1 MKKALLGTTALIAS
15 GLLVGTAS
23 AADIV
28 PAPIPEPV
36 EIQEGFTLSIEADAN
51 AGIWFGE
58 TDSCDGEATVTV
70 GDLDAANRVRI
81 FEGFAEQGE
90 FFDFLA
96 DDTAFR
102 TSSCVDTDSGVTD
115 EDGNTTFSH
124 HDDDGATIFYEH
136 KVVFAL
142 EATLASGL
150 FVGAYMENEKGGN
163 AGWKDSWIVLEGN
176 FGSMEIGF
184 MDGAYKNAFTGGT
197 DSGIYAEANGPK
209 NSPGGDINT
218 SDGTLDSGEGDMR
231 IAYYTPRVQG
241 IQFGVSYAPD
251 SDDDEEYSDSQ
262 IHRYDGDDGWV
273 DNWEVGLSWEGN
285 ISENWEFEVGGGY
298 GEGTA
303 ETQKDAFT
311 KCFSRDRN
319 AEKVVAD
326 AYGDVNGDFECG
338 DYAVWGIGAVV
349 SNGQLTVGGAYSNKD
364 WEFGYEREHW
374 MIGAV
379 ISRDDWNFGVHYGD
393 EEDTHFLGG
402 PTDERELISVGFD
415 KALGKDFVWGVFG
428 THANQHDAWQKAGG
442 RGETDHWT
450 IGTGWKIN

>member
-1 MKKALLGTTALIAS
+1 MKNALLGTTALVAS

-58 TDSCDGEATVTV
+58 TDSCDGIAAVWAVSRTGTNDDGETVDV
-70 GDLDAANRVRI
+70 VLSEGEIYSDGGVFGDGGLVTGGGYN
-81 FEGFAEQGE
+81 
-90 FFDFLA
+90 
-96 DDTAFR
+96 
-102 TSSCVDTDSGVTD
+102 TSSCVYGDTG
-115 EDGNTTFSH
+115 EF

-262 IHRYDGDDGWV
+262 VHRYDGDDGWV

-285 ISENWEFEVGGGY
+285 ISENWEFTVGGGY

-303 ETQKDAFT
+303 ETQIDDFE
-311 KCFSRDRN
+311 KCQGDGTGDTI
-319 AEKVVAD
+319 AD
-326 AYGDVNGDFECG
+326 AYGGLTGDFECG
-338 DYAVWGIGAVV
+338 DYEVWGVGAVV

-364 WEFGYEREHW
+364 WEFGFEREHW

-379 ISRDDWNFGVHYGD
+379 ISQDDWNFGVHYGD
-393 EEDTHFLGG
+393 EEDTHHLGG

-415 KALGKDFVWGVFG
+415 KALGQDFVWGVFG
-428 THANQHDAWQKAGG
+428 TYANQHDAWQKAANGF
-442 RGETDHWT
+442 GETDHWT